1 MENTMKESSG
11 LETHLAGKK
20 DGFTSCG
27 QHSDEDTLVQSVKD
41 ATCYYC
47 KLAWEKGLAEM
58 KIEEGNSYEQVWTTN
73 PGSNKGSYMMPDIEI
88 KEDKPEYVYML
99 MRGHSASLLVL
110 DIDDEPIGWI
120 DTRTLGY
127 ESAKEWAKA
136 TKYIVPE
143 SKGKNMK
150 KVIKEDIFNVISAKD
165 IKELHDNAWELKTEF
180 ADVLDKFAKRA
191 KEVSKTLV
199 GLKDKV
205 AAQRLEK
212 DAYDAR
218 NAVLKTFFP
227 STLMK
232 TESNQMNSSKE
243 VVDEGYETDEDAK
256 TELALYMDNEYSIYN
271 QKKSIIA
278 NLMRKMK
285 SGKYDPT
292 LAPKLWAY
300 WVESGAKAYA
310 KEFDSASNWSKMF
323 PKPLRDSL
331 AAELAKDEE
340 EKIKNGEYGSDPS
353 KL

>member
-1 MENTMKESSG
+1 MNEEDDKQKKLNKIWSS
-11 LETHLAGKK
+11 THKDYKSEKNGKK
-20 DGFTSCG
+20 SVLVMRDGGT
-27 QHSDEDTLVQSVKD
+27 TLVPLEDLSDKEVE
-41 ATCYYC
+41 
-47 KLAWEKGLAEM
+47 KLYQL
-58 KIEEGNSYEQVWTTN
+58 
-73 PGSNKGSYMMPDIEI
+73 
-88 KEDKPEYVYML
+88 
-99 MRGHSASLLVL
+99 
-110 DIDDEPIGWI
+110 
-120 DTRTLGY
+120 
-127 ESAKEWAKA
+127 
-136 TKYIVPE
+136 
-143 SKGKNMK
+143 
-150 KVIKEDIFNVISAKD
+150 KEDIFNVISAKD

-180 ADVLDKFAKRA
+180 ADALDKFAKKA

-205 AAQRLEK
+205 AGQRLEK
-212 DAYDAR
+212 DAYEAR
-218 NAVLKTFFP
+218 NVVLKNFFP

-232 TESNQMNSSKE
+232 TEHKEESNQMNSSKE
-243 VVDEGYETDEDAK
+243 AVDEAYETDEDAK

-310 KEFDSASNWSKMF
+310 KEFATPGEWSKMF
-323 PKPLRDSL
+323 PKPLRDAL